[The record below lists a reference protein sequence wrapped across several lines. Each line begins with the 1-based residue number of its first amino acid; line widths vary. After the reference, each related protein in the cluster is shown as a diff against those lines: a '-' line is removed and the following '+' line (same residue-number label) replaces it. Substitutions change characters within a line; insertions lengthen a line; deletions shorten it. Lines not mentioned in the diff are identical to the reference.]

1 MIEWKHFYSYK
12 GIDYYV
18 SNKGEVKSHRKVVQ
32 TRHPLTYRIR
42 LKTLTRHS
50 TLPRATLYI
59 GDVKFDVA
67 ELVATLFVN
76 NPFGYKSVLFLDNN
90 QQNCDAS
97 NLMWHNLTPESN
109 DGEIW
114 KDVEDY
120 IGKYQVSNRGNVRS
134 LMFARKTT

>member
-1 MIEWKHFYSYK
+1 MIKWKHFYSCK

-50 TLPRATLYI
+50 TSPRATLYI

-67 ELVATLFVN
+67 ELVATHFVN

-90 QQNCDAS
+90 QQKQLANTAS
-97 NLMWHNLTPESN
+97 LVNTVVAKEESSFSYESKIIV
-109 DGEIW
+109 DEE
-114 KDVEDY
+114 V
-120 IGKYQVSNRGNVRS
+120 
-134 LMFARKTT
+134 L